1 MEFIIF
7 LNKLDKDILELIK
20 KANYSCVEIIQTTGG
35 WATIVLQS

>member
-20 KANYSCVEIIQTTGG
+20 KANYSIEENSALCLINKK
-35 WATIVLQS
+35 